1 VERRPEKKTIV
12 EEESAMTDPI
22 TETVDRLIAAS
33 QIDLKEWKYRE
44 GLEPIALAPDFDD
57 ADWTVDTAIGKPRG
71 KGQVMGWFRRSVEIP
86 ERVAG
91 FPIAGSQATLLTN
104 VDDYGEVWVDGALR
118 APVPGL
124 NVDAR
129 ALLSEQVQP
138 GDRFQIAILAIN
150 GPVGRPI
157 GGIFVRYT
165 RVQFSGLESVRTAAE
180 SLIGALHR
188 TARLARRDDPADA
201 ALIETI
207 HQAIGEIDWPAADRG
222 EKAAFIASL
231 HAAQRKLP

>member
-1 VERRPEKKTIV
+1 
-12 EEESAMTDPI
+12 MTDPI
-22 TETVDRLIAAS
+22 TETVDRLIAVS

-57 ADWTVDTAIGKPRG
+57 ADWTVDTAIHKSLG
-71 KGQVMGWFRRSVEIP
+71 KGQVMGWFRRIVAIP

-104 VDDYGEVWVDGALR
+104 VDDYGEVWVDGVLR

-129 ALLSEQVQP
+129 ALLAEQVQP

-157 GGIFVRYT
+157 GGIFVRYA
-165 RVQFSGLESVRTAAE
+165 RVQFSGLESVRAAAE
-180 SLIGALHR
+180 SLIGALQR
-188 TARLARRDDPADA
+188 TARLARRNDQPDA
-201 ALIETI
+201 ALLETI
-207 HQAIGEIDWPAADRG
+207 HQATAEIDWPAADRG
-222 EKAAFIASL
+222 DKGAFIASL
-231 HAAQRKLP
+231 QSAQRNLP

>member
-1 VERRPEKKTIV
+1 LWFNHPVHPV
-12 EEESAMTDPI
+12 DEESAMTDRI
-22 TETVDRLIAAS
+22 TETVDRLIAVS
-33 QIDLKEWKYRE
+33 QIDLREWKYRE

-57 ADWTVDTAIGKPRG
+57 AGWMVDTAIHKSRG
-71 KGQVMGWFRRSVEIP
+71 KGQVMGWFRRSIEIP
-86 ERVAG
+86 DRVAG
-91 FPIAGSQATLLTN
+91 FAIAGSQATLLTN

-129 ALLSEQVQP
+129 ALLAEQVQP

-157 GGIFVRYT
+157 GGIFVRYA
-165 RVQFSGLESVRTAAE
+165 RVQFSGLESVRAAAE

-188 TARLARRDDPADA
+188 ATRLARRDDKTDA
-201 ALIETI
+201 ALVETI
-207 HQAIGEIDWPAADRG
+207 HQTIGEIDWSAADRG
-222 EKAAFIASL
+222 DKAALIASL